1 MFLKHVRFE
10 RIRED
15 RVVRKR
21 FRAAVRQL
29 LSRASWVATR
39 APCQVIADDKPG
51 RNAPRWK
58 RVREDKPWTVVLQL
72 PWRVAAAGAHDVPR
86 SVDPSSEE
94 DAFIQKYLKLADA
107 VLKPSTKIVRRKTA

>member
-10 RIRED
+10 CIGED
-15 RVVRKR
+15 RVVRKH

-29 LSRASWVATR
+29 LSRASWGATR
-39 APCQVIADDKPG
+39 APWKVIADDKPG
-51 RNAPRWK
+51 RNAPGWK

-72 PWRVAAAGAHDVPR
+72 PWPVAAAGAHDVPR
-86 SVDPSSEE
+86 SVGPSSEE

-107 VLKPSTKIVRRKTA
+107 ALKPSTKIVRRKTA